1 MKQEQVIDVIKRMNG
16 NIEIL
21 EVNEIC
27 GEKVGSL
34 LIKYSPNLV
43 GTTIDKEIIPKLIDE
58 IPIIAI
64 LATQA
69 EGDTIIKDAAEL
81 KVKESNRIKSVVE
94 NLNNIGAS
102 VIELDDGMIIKGKSK
117 LKGGKIITFNDHRIA
132 MSFSI
137 ANLISE
143 NKIILDSDKSIDI
156 SFPGFSKILKELSN

>member
-1 MKQEQVIDVIKRMNG
+1 MNG